1 MDICA
6 NRHGGNSESVEAY
19 ASTSEADRQAM
30 RDRIMRYAL
39 RKGPAGITADE
50 VAAKAGMVHNR
61 IAPRISELRRDGLLV
76 PTAVRRNT
84 RLGRPA
90 CVLVARDFA

>member
-19 ASTSEADRQAM
+19 LSTPAEERRAM
-30 RDRIMRYAL
+30 RERIYRYAL
-39 RKGPAGITADE
+39 RKGPLGITADE

-76 PTAVRRNT
+76 PTARRRQT

-90 CVLVARDFA
+90 CVLVAKDFA